1 MKINIFLL
9 VFLFVININAQ
20 VKKIYAKS
28 FLNKLAPELVVEEW
42 ISSKPEMNGKFI
54 LIDFWAT
61 WCGPCKKSITE
72 LNLYQKEF
80 KDDLV
85 IIGISNEAKPIVLN
99 MVKPKIEYYSA
110 IDTFE
115 RLKNIYEVQG
125 IPHCVLI
132 DPNGIVRWEGF
143 PLETGFELRST
154 VLKEIIDKFN
164 NSNND
169 DFSKSGIEK
178 SKLGDFKGAIFDFT
192 KAIELYPEDN
202 LNYYNRGY
210 SKIQINDYYGA
221 ITDFTNAII
230 LNPMS
235 NDAYNNR
242 GVAKNKLKD
251 FTGAMQDFTKAIEIN
266 EKDFQA
272 FYNRAVSKVNLE
284 KYQEAIIDIS
294 KSIEINPNLAESY
307 FNRGMLRNVLKNYN
321 GAIQDF
327 TKAIEINPNY
337 SEAYLSR
344 GASKFILKQNTS
356 ACLDLKKA
364 SKLGN
369 EKANELINKYC
380 K

>member
-1 MKINIFLL
+1 MKINIFLI

-28 FLNKLAPELVVEEW
+28 FLKKLAPELVVEEW

-72 LNLYQKEF
+72 LNSFQKEF
-80 KDDLV
+80 KENLI
-85 IIGISNEAKPIVLN
+85 IIGISNESKEIVLN
-99 MVKPKIEYYSA
+99 MAKPKIEYYNA

-115 RLKNIYEVQG
+115 RLKNIYEVHG

-132 DPNGIVRWEGF
+132 NPDGIVCWEGF
-143 PLETGFELRST
+143 PLETGFELTES
-154 VLKEIIDKFN
+154 VLRKIIGNYNIK
-164 NSNND
+164 D
-169 DFSKSGIEK
+169 DDDYFKSGLNK
-178 SKLGDFKGAIFDFT
+178 AKLGDFKGSIIDLT
-192 KAIELYPEDN
+192 KAIELDQNNYV
-202 LNYYNRGY
+202 LYYNRGFA
-210 SKIQINDYYGA
+210 KTQMNDYNGA
-221 ITDFTNAII
+221 IIDFTNAIR
-230 LNPMS
+230 LNPNC

-242 GVAKNKLKD
+242 GLLKNKLED
-251 FTGAMQDFTKAIEIN
+251 FTGAIKDLTKAIEIN
-266 EKDFQA
+266 EKDYEA
-272 FYNRAVSKVNLE
+272 FFNRAISKVNLE
-284 KYQEAIIDIS
+284 KYQDAIIDLT
-294 KSIEINPNLAESY
+294 KSIEIYPDYAQSY
-307 FNRGMLRNVLKNYN
+307 YNRGMLRNVLKNYS

-344 GASKFILKQNTS
+344 GASKFILKQNSS
-356 ACLDLKKA
+356 ACLDLKEA

-369 EKANELINKYC
+369 VKANELINKYC